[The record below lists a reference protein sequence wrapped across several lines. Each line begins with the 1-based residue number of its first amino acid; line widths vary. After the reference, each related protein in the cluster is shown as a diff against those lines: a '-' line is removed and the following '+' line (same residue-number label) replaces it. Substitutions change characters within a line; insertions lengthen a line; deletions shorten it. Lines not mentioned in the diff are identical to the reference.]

1 MKKLSA
7 FVSAALL
14 AVGGAALAQDQPRPT
29 DRPGEKVTP
38 DRPLPESTAD
48 KPDSTMP
55 SQSPTADHDRMGTKA
70 DPSMKETTAGS
81 DKAKTGVSYPSRT
94 SEINKHIAFVDLY
107 IDQAVSHAK
116 ALTALGDAEPGK
128 KDTALIQ
135 EGRKGLDNSIEK
147 ALTHLKQV
155 RTFKSDLAMAAPGHD
170 ASSTPSVGA
179 KGGGDKLAK
188 LDELERHLKEAKAA
202 SKKLASVKL
211 DGLSSSVDGVAT
223 HLIAARSTF
232 KDIAKWTSYTL
243 LEDSDLATVPVSGQD
258 DVAPAGEVDRDLGT
272 GTGTGTMGTGSAPG
286 ATQPDTA
293 TTPSDLDKPADT
305 SAPKS
310 GTSDSE
316 RDKGNTIPGSSRP
329 EPTKPAPGGY

>member
-14 AVGGAALAQDQPRPT
+14 AVGGAALAQDQPKPT

-38 DRPLPESTAD
+38 DRPLPKSTAD

-55 SQSPTADHDRMGTKA
+55 SQSPTVGRDADHDRMGTKA

-155 RTFKSDLAMAAPGHD
+155 RTFKSDLAIAAPGHD

-232 KDIAKWTSYTL
+232 KAIAKWTSYTL

-258 DVAPAGEVDRDLGT
+258 DVAPAGEVDRDLGN
-272 GTGTGTMGTGSAPG
+272 PG
-286 ATQPDTA
+286 
-293 TTPSDLDKPADT
+293 DT

-316 RDKGNTIPGSSRP
+316 REKGNTIPGSSRP
-329 EPTKPAPGGY
+329 EPTKPAPGGGY